1 MTTSAYF
8 SQPKNLRHLHQGPL
22 GAHLDVF
29 AARLRKEG
37 HCQQSG
43 WRILRVVGDYS
54 RWLARKGLSLP
65 DVGEDTVEQYQR
77 FRRRYRSPF
86 CSDRPALL
94 RLLAV
99 LREVDVIAP
108 LAPTPRTEHEQIED
122 DFKCYLLRERGLRRV
137 TIIRHLPPLRLFLR
151 ERCPSGQ
158 SSFPGLAPADITG
171 FVVRHAH
178 DQSPRSARSMCWTVR
193 AFMRYLQYKGWI
205 STDLAASVPST
216 RQWRLQALPGYLAPG
231 QVKQVLDRIDRRD
244 PLGRRDYA
252 VLLLLARLGLRA
264 NEIATMALDDIDWQT
279 GQITIRGK
287 GRRRVQMP
295 LPAEVGAAI
304 ADYLQNGRPA
314 SGTSRRVFLRE
325 LAPHIGFSSASN
337 VSAIAKSA
345 LVRAGIQVP
354 RLGSHLFRHS
364 LATQLLRAGA
374 SLTDI
379 GQVLRHQTE
388 DATRIYAKVDI
399 SALRAIGLRWP
410 GGAQ

>member
-1 MTTSAYF
+1 
-8 SQPKNLRHLHQGPL
+8 
-22 GAHLDVF
+22 
-29 AARLRKEG
+29 
-37 HCQQSG
+37 
-43 WRILRVVGDYS
+43 
-54 RWLARKGLSLP
+54 
-65 DVGEDTVEQYQR
+65 
-77 FRRRYRSPF
+77 
-86 CSDRPALL
+86 
-94 RLLAV
+94 
-99 LREVDVIAP
+99 
-108 LAPTPRTEHEQIED
+108 
-122 DFKCYLLRERGLRRV
+122 
-137 TIIRHLPPLRLFLR
+137 
-151 ERCPSGQ
+151 
-158 SSFPGLAPADITG
+158 
-171 FVVRHAH
+171 
-178 DQSPRSARSMCWTVR
+178 MCWTVR
-193 AFMRYLQYKGWI
+193 AFTRYLQYKGWI

-216 RQWRLQALPGYLAPG
+216 RQWRLQALPGYLTPD

-244 PLGRRDYA
+244 PSGRRDYA

-304 ADYLQNGRPA
+304 ADYLQNGRPT

-325 LAPHIGFSSASN
+325 LAPHIGFASASN

-345 LVRAGIQVP
+345 LVRAGIRVP

-364 LATQLLRAGA
+364 LATHLLRAGA

-399 SALRAIGLRWP
+399 AALRAIGLRWP
-410 GGAQ
+410 GGVQ